1 MQHKLETDSQTK
13 SLLKTFSWRTIAT
26 VSTILIAWLLTGS
39 AEVALALGGIE
50 FFVKMF
56 LFYIHERIWSN
67 IR

>member
-1 MQHKLETDSQTK
+1 MQHKLETDSQVK

-26 VSTILIAWLLTGS
+26 ISTIAIAWFLTGS
-39 AEVALALGGIE
+39 AEIALALGGIE